1 MPVQQNVLQFTS
13 EYVNS
18 QCVLKCF
25 IDNDFSLKIP
35 VDHWFS
41 SPMPTSRQ
49 VAHLIL
55 TLLAWLSHP

>member
-25 IDNDFSLKIP
+25 TDNNFSLKIP
-35 VDHWFS
+35 VGAS
-41 SPMPTSRQ
+41 L
-49 VAHLIL
+49 VA
-55 TLLAWLSHP
+55 